1 VGRRV
6 LHHLKAKRPRK
17 KSSVPLLLDQTYAK
31 DCHKSTLEHA
41 RKYLWDVHPFHA
53 IFHDLK
59 NLATQIYLWPAVMKR
74 ISLGLF
80 FPLFLLLLLLFPN
93 VCHAQSEARTLP
105 RSLDQLTAEAGVIV
119 HGYVVSTKVEPHPQ
133 LHNLMTVA
141 VTVNVLDTYKGKA
154 QKSLVFRQY
163 IWDIDPTRATAVYG
177 KGKEMVLFLRPV
189 SEYGLTSPAGL
200 NQGVFHVSRTASG
213 QAIVAN
219 GFGNRGLFN
228 SIQERAQTQGLRLS
242 AHALSVMQQAG
253 TKPLLLT
260 DLEELIRTFARTQ

>member
-1 VGRRV
+1 MQIFVGC
-6 LHHLKAKRPRK
+6 APFSCYISRPQK
-17 KSSVPLLLDQTYAK
+17 LCYT
-31 DCHKSTLEHA
+31 
-41 RKYLWDVHPFHA
+41 
-53 IFHDLK
+53 
-59 NLATQIYLWPAVMKR
+59 NLLWPAVMKR
-74 ISLGLF
+74 INLGLF
-80 FPLFLLLLLLFPN
+80 FPLFLLLLLVFPN
-93 VCHAQSEARTLP
+93 FCHAQSEARALP
-105 RSLDQLTAEAGVIV
+105 RSLDQLTAEASVIV

-133 LHNLMTVA
+133 LHNLMTVV
-141 VTVNVLDTYKGKA
+141 VTMNVLDTYKGKA

-200 NQGVFHVSRTASG
+200 NQGVFRVSRTASG

-228 SIQERAQTQGLRLS
+228 SVQERAQTQGLRLS
-242 AHALSVMQQAG
+242 AHATSVMQHAG

-260 DLEELIRTFARTQ
+260 DMEELIRTFAGAR